1 LTWYAPS
8 DSGGSPVTGYRVE
21 SSTNGASYADL
32 TTTAANVLSAIA
44 PRANPGQ
51 VVSFR
56 IYAITAL
63 GESNAS
69 SVRSI
74 QMPFLK
80 PTAPLNFTAI
90 DTGTSVTVSWAV
102 PENLGGATSASY
114 RVQFSRDGGTTW
126 LTSTTTSALSTRVIR
141 PTKGTTWQYRVAANT
156 AFGLGDF
163 SNAVEIAVSAS
174 APSVPNWSRVA
185 FAADGSIDLRFN
197 TPSDNGG
204 SPITG
209 YTVQKSVDQVNWT
222 TIATPAFGTNLLN
235 IPRENPGVRLYLRVT
250 ATNALGT
257 SVASTTSIQMP
268 FLRPSAAQN
277 FAVADMQTYVRATWS
292 AAANLGGS
300 TYVVYRID
308 VSRDA
313 GTTWSQMTTVS
324 GSSTSANLSRPTK
337 GTTWQY
343 RMTTFTSFGAGDST
357 AAIAITA
364 PATVPS
370 SPSIRSFTMN
380 PDQTMSLTFNGPSD
394 LGGSALTGF
403 IVERSSNASTWTVMS
418 NLTAVGGPVVIE
430 KQAPGTL
437 VYVRVLAVNAI
448 GSSAPSSWR
457 SLQTPFVQAS
467 AVQNLTATPGSF
479 VALRWQAPSDLGGS
493 TSVRYYRLESSAD
506 GVNWSNFANVS
517 GLSWN
522 VSNPAK
528 GTTMNYRVTALT
540 GFGFGLP
547 SVVAATAPTT
557 APSSVTS
564 MSITR
569 NSATLFTVN
578 FNRPSD
584 LGGMAEWTYR
594 IERQQGNIYSAVASA
609 TGAASNSV
617 QLEAPARNAYGYYR
631 VIATNA
637 KGDSVAFNFWVRG

>member
-1 LTWYAPS
+1 
-8 DSGGSPVTGYRVE
+8 VRVF
-21 SSTNGASYADL
+21 
-32 TTTAANVLSAIA
+32 
-44 PRANPGQ
+44 
-51 VVSFR
+51 FR
-56 IYAITAL
+56 VFAITAL

-69 SVRSI
+69 SVASL
-74 QMPFLK
+74 QAPFLK
-80 PTAPLNFTAI
+80 ATAPLNFT
-90 DTGTSVTVSWAV
+90 SVDNGSSINVSWAT

-126 LTSTTTSALSTRVIR
+126 FTSASTNAVSTRVIR

-156 AFGLGDF
+156 PFGVGEF
-163 SNAVEIAVSAS
+163 SNVVPITVSAS
-174 APSVPNWSRVA
+174 APSVPYWSRVA

-209 YTVQKSVDQVNWT
+209 YTVEKSVDQVNWT
-222 TIATPAFGTNLLN
+222 TIATPAFGTNTLN
-235 IPRENPGVRLYLRVT
+235 IPRENPGVRLLLRVT
-250 ATNALGT
+250 ATNSLGV
-257 SVASTTSIQMP
+257 SVASVTSIQMP
-268 FLRPSAAQN
+268 FLKASAAQN
-277 FAVADMQTYVRATWS
+277 FAVADMQTYVRATWA

-300 TYVVYRID
+300 AYVVYRIE
-308 VSRDA
+308 VSREGA
-313 GTTWSQMTTVS
+313 TWTQLTTVS
-324 GSSTSANLSRPTK
+324 GNSTSANLTRPAK

-343 RMTTFTSFGAGDST
+343 RITTLTSFGFGDSSP
-357 AAIAITA
+357 AIIIAA

-370 SPSIRSFTMN
+370 TPSIRSFTMN

-394 LGGSALTGF
+394 LGGSALTGY
-403 IVERSSNASTWTVMS
+403 IVERSNNASTWTAMT
-418 NLTAVGGPVVIE
+418 NLTAAGGPVVLE

-437 VYVRVLAVNAI
+437 LYVRVLAVNAI

-479 VALRWQAPSDLGGS
+479 VALRWQTPSDLGGS

-547 SVVAATAPTT
+547 SVVAATAATT

-564 MSITR
+564 LSIVR
-569 NSATLFTVN
+569 NSATQFTVT
-578 FNRPSD
+578 FGRPSD
-584 LGGMAEWTYR
+584 LGGLPEWSYR
-594 IERQQGNIYSAVASA
+594 LERMQGNSYVAETSSA
-609 TGAASNSV
+609 GAVSNSLQIAAPASNV
-617 QLEAPARNAYGYYR
+617 YGFYR

-637 KGDSVAFNFWVRG
+637 KGDSVASQFWIRG